1 MKSPFEIAKLGEM
14 FWIPN
19 SDSYIIRGDKKNW
32 NKWYKVNIPEMDTSL
47 FFDYDISIYKEDK
60 FYIDKIIFSNNVK
73 KALIKTETEKIWRH
87 STNGTYY
94 ILDLESKKIEPLTKI
109 NIKLRNVKFSPN
121 SKYISYVRQNN
132 NLYIFDIEKK
142 KEKD

>member
-32 NKWYKVNIPEMDTSL
+32 NKWYKVNILEMDTSL

-60 FYIDKIIFSNNVK
+60 FYIDKIIFQIMLK
-73 KALIKTETEKIWRH
+73 KL
-87 STNGTYY
+87 
-94 ILDLESKKIEPLTKI
+94 
-109 NIKLRNVKFSPN
+109 
-121 SKYISYVRQNN
+121 
-132 NLYIFDIEKK
+132 
-142 KEKD
+142 